1 MLRSKASQLLD
12 IDGHVCRHIHN
23 TVKQFCKRFECSVE
37 KWIDDIHWD
46 TRYSTDILD
55 LLKEICFI
63 LNVLFR
69 KPLRVSHRW
78 LSVFHCLSINM
89 TFIYAVILLYYA
101 WIPNDF
107 RETYEGGIKTIFDK
121 YELNGKA
128 KATVNVIQTKM
139 KQEKLTDKGKERK
152 GKIVTKLLYE
162 KSTLLLNSNL
172 FISVLPL
179 FKSFIL
185 TFEQKEPLI
194 HRLHRSLVENFGAF
208 LGYLTKFEV
217 INNKLNLIGV
227 ASNVRKLKTL
237 YAGDEN
243 EKLVSSLRK
252 SKIQRYIT
260 NFYTKLRTAYVTAAV
275 YIQKKYALNNPLLK
289 FFFAL
294 DPRLRQ
300 SSLTH
305 EKLLNLKP
313 YFESFIS
320 SGRGEYSSQIQKY
333 H

>member
-1 MLRSKASQLLD
+1 MTS
-12 IDGHVCRHIHN
+12 I
-23 TVKQFCKRFECSVE
+23 
-37 KWIDDIHWD
+37 
-46 TRYSTDILD
+46 Y
-55 LLKEICFI
+55 
-63 LNVLFR
+63 
-69 KPLRVSHRW
+69 PL
-78 LSVFHCLSINM
+78 
-89 TFIYAVILLYYA
+89 ILLYYA
-101 WIPNDF
+101 WIPNNF
-107 RETYEGGIKTIFDK
+107 RETYEEDIKTIFDK

-128 KATVNVIQTKM
+128 KATINVIQTKM
-139 KQEKLTDKGKERK
+139 KQKKLTDEGKERK
-152 GKIVTKLLYE
+152 GKIVTKLFYE

-172 FISVLPL
+172 FMSVLPL

-194 HRLHRSLVENFGAF
+194 HRLHRSLVEDFGAF
-208 LGYLTKFEV
+208 LGCFTKFEV

-227 ASNVRKLKTL
+227 ASNVRKLKTF

-252 SKIQRYIT
+252 SKIQRYIAT
-260 NFYTKLRTAYVTAAV
+260 NFYRKLRTAYVTAAV

-313 YFESFIS
+313 YFETFLS
-320 SGRGEYSSQIQKY
+320 SGLGEYSSEIQKC